1 MVSKIF
7 DTKRVA
13 REMGIPEED
22 YEKLEKEIKEEFPK
36 DEMMFELQ
44 FLESIEIS
52 RWQNGVEMKS

>member
-36 DEMMFELQ
+36 DEMMFELH
-44 FLESIEIS
+44 FLRALKYLAGKTES
-52 RWQNGVEMKS
+52 K

>member
-22 YEKLEKEIKEEFPK
+22 YEKLEREIKEEFPG
-36 DEMMFELQ
+36 DEIMFELH
-44 FLESIEIS
+44 FLRALKYLSTNCRTLS
-52 RWQNGVEMKS
+52 K